1 VNAEINLSS
10 LPIDEA
16 RAKVAGGAPVYLF
29 ANPVEYHGPHLSLD
43 NDALVSRGLA
53 RDLHARLGRA
63 HPDWPFLVTADLGM
77 GCAVVP
83 GPGSR
88 PTPFLRQREQVLA
101 ACEALASLG
110 ARRVVLMTFHGDPLH
125 NVALQAGVRALQ
137 ARGIPALSPM
147 NALVRRMMLLAPGD
161 AQMAEVLDAIADPAD
176 RAAMAA
182 EIATD
187 VHAGFGETSLTLHY
201 APRTV
206 SPCWRD
212 VPPCPPWPPAPALR
226 AASRIARLAGR
237 ETLAAELAYG
247 GLLSGW
253 MGLRPFPGYTGRPAL
268 ASAKAGARL
277 SRLIVDGMA
286 EACRAVFDEG
296 APPPEPVLAWIEQ
309 ATLQGRVYEVLG
321 RPPFSS
327 AGR

>member
-1 VNAEINLSS
+1 MAEVNLTA
-10 LPIDEA
+10 LPIADA
-16 RAKVAGGAPVYLF
+16 RARAATGAPVFLF
-29 ANPVEYHGPHLSLD
+29 ANPVEYHGPHLSLE

-53 RDLHARLGRA
+53 RDLHARLRRA

-88 PTPFLRQREQVLA
+88 PTPFLRERDQVLS
-101 ACEALASLG
+101 ACEALVSLG

-137 ARGIPALSPM
+137 ARGVAAISPM
-147 NALVRRMMLLAPGD
+147 NALVRTMMTLAPGD
-161 AQMAEVLDAIADPAD
+161 GQMDEVLDTIPDAAD

-182 EIATD
+182 QIHTD
-187 VHAGFGETSLTLHY
+187 VHAGFGETSLSLHY

-206 SPCWRD
+206 SPGWKD

-226 AASRIARLAGR
+226 AAALAARLAGQG
-237 ETLAAELAYG
+237 TLAAEISYG
-247 GLLSGW
+247 ALLSGW
-253 MGLRPFPGYTGRPAL
+253 MGLRPFPGYTGRPGL
-268 ASAKAGARL
+268 ASAEAGERL
-277 SRLIVDGMA
+277 ARLIVDGMA
-286 EACRAVFDEG
+286 DACLATFDRG
-296 APPPEPVLAWIEQ
+296 APPPEPVMAWLAA
-309 ATLQGRVYEVLG
+309 ATLHGRVYEVLG
-321 RPPFSS
+321 KPPFSS